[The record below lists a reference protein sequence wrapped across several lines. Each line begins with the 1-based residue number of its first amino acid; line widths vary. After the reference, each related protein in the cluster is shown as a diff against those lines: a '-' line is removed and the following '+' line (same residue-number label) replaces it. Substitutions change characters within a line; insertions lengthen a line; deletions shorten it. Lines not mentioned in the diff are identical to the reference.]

1 MISVDSLD
9 FGYGK
14 KPLFDGLSLRLDP
27 GRAYGLLGL
36 NGAGKTSLLKLM
48 AGALFPSSGEIDA
61 FGRRPARREAAFL
74 ADTVFVAE
82 DPWVPT
88 VKAGAYLSR
97 YAVFR
102 PAFDRRR
109 FDELRRDFAIEEDKA
124 LAKLSYGQRKK
135 FALAAAFAS
144 GARTLLLDEPTN
156 GLDIP
161 SKMQLRRALAEAV
174 SEERIIVVSTHQVRD
189 LENIIDPVL
198 ILDSGRLA
206 FELEA
211 GDIAARLRSAR
222 AASLDGLAVVHA
234 ERDAL
239 GWSALVAA
247 GEGTSSGSTDTR
259 AADLELVFNAA
270 LAEPARLSAAI
281 KGEALAP
288 YSPGAALPAHGGTV
302 RGEAAAKE
310 VK

>member
-1 MISVDSLD
+1 MISIDSLD
-9 FGYGK
+9 FGYGS
-14 KPLFDGLSLRLDP
+14 KPLFGGLSLKLEP

-36 NGAGKTSLLKLM
+36 NGAGKTSLLKLV
-48 AGALFPSSGEIDA
+48 AGALFPRSGAIAA
-61 FGRRPARREAAFL
+61 FGRDPARREAAFL
-74 ADTVFVAE
+74 ADTIFVAE
-82 DPWVPT
+82 DPWVPA
-88 VKAGAYLSR
+88 VKASAYLSR
-97 YAVFR
+97 YMAFR
-102 PAFDRRR
+102 PAFDRAR

-124 LAKLSYGQRKK
+124 LSKLSYGQRKK

-161 SKMQLRRALAEAV
+161 SKIQLRKALAEAV

-189 LENIIDPVL
+189 LENLIDPVL

-206 FELEA
+206 FGLEA
-211 GDIAARLRSAR
+211 ADIAARLRSAR
-222 AASLDGLAVVHA
+222 APSLEGLGVVHA

-247 GEGTSSGSTDTR
+247 GEGAEPGGSADLR

-270 LAEPARLSAAI
+270 LAEPGRLSAAMR
-281 KGEALAP
+281 GEALAP
-288 YSPGAALPAHGGTV
+288 YSPRDAAAARDGV
-302 RGEAAAKE
+302 AAKE
-310 VK
+310 IRA